1 MLGIISE
8 RRIVA
13 SIHYLQR
20 NLINNP
26 LEDDIGQIAV
36 SYLDALSD
44 IIVCK
49 ETSIEKPAPA
59 LIDYYIKM
67 GFTKIVTK
75 AEVVVRLKRND

>member
-1 MLGIISE
+1 M
-8 RRIVA
+8 
-13 SIHYLQR
+13 QQK
-20 NLINNP
+20 INWNGW
-26 LEDDIGQIAV
+26 EDDIGQIAV

-75 AEVVVRLKRND
+75 AQVVVRLKRND